1 MSEQEILEGNKLI
14 AEFLEIDKKIY
25 GETGITYY
33 IDGIPYQIFKLK
45 YYSSWD
51 WLMPVVEKIQSLNY
65 VYEICNGACRIK
77 IPTDRGWWLEE
88 TTIKSVFSAVIEF
101 IKWYNSNEK
110 N

>member
-1 MSEQEILEGNKLI
+1 MDLESSNRLI
-14 AEFLEIDKKIY
+14 AEFMLPHSAFLTEESGFPAKKLEY
-25 GETGITYY
+25 H
-33 IDGIPYQIFKLK
+33 
-45 YYSSWD
+45 SSYD
-51 WLMPVVEKIQSLNY
+51 WLMPVLEKIQSLNY

-88 TTIKSVFSAVIEF
+88 TTIKSVFSAVVEF